1 MRSKKAR
8 KGNEQEYFI
17 NHRIRAGT
25 RADDFG
31 SLFEAAV
38 RLNHA
43 LTTVI
48 KQIKEGKY
56 DSSEDSLF
64 IDGVNGFDLFALPK
78 QEEESEE
85 K

>member
-31 SLFEAAV
+31 SLFEA
-38 RLNHA
+38 
-43 LTTVI
+43 
-48 KQIKEGKY
+48 KEGKY